1 MKLHPGKAVH
11 VVDLRLRI
19 SNLKF
24 RNYDEKK
31 LSSTTKAK
39 NPNHQND
46 PNLGLAAKQQK
57 SNQTLVSLKRK
68 NMEESPGMTISRVY
82 QF

>member
-39 NPNHQND
+39 NPNRQND
-46 PNLGLAAKQQK
+46 PDLGLAAKHQK
-57 SNQTLVSLKRK
+57 SNLTQVSLKRK
-68 NMEESPGMTISRVY
+68 DMEESPGMTISRIY